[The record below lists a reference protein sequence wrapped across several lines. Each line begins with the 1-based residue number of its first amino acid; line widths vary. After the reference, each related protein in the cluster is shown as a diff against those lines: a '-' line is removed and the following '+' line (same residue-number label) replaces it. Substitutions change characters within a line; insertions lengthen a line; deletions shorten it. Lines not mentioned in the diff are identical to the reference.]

1 MPIYICLVLGWFLQF
16 LLLFQIKLKREFKM
30 GGGSSYEQ
38 HNAEIQK
45 LKEQWQR
52 TTEEERK
59 KITEIMRQ
67 QNVKFED
74 LLNEKE
80 KREQLIAELRKENV
94 ELKEEISGLK
104 LTIESLTELVNKLAI
119 VVKEDVDEDRCS
131 VAMVW
136 IFGIRYEKCCALNS

>member
-1 MPIYICLVLGWFLQF
+1 
-16 LLLFQIKLKREFKM
+16 M

-59 KITEIMRQ
+59 KVTEIMRQ

-80 KREQLIAELRKENV
+80 KREQLISELRKENI
-94 ELKEEISGLK
+94 ELKEEIGGLK
-104 LTIESLTELVNKLAI
+104 LAIESLTELVNKLAI
-119 VVKEDVDEDRCS
+119 VGKEDADEDRCS
-131 VAMVW
+131 VAKVW
-136 IFGIRYEKCCALNS
+136 NFGIDYEQWNTRAFE

>member
-1 MPIYICLVLGWFLQF
+1 
-16 LLLFQIKLKREFKM
+16 M

-52 TTEEERK
+52 ATEEERT

-67 QNVKFED
+67 QNMKFED

-80 KREQLIAELRKENV
+80 IREQLIAELRKENV
-94 ELKEEISGLK
+94 KLKEEISGLR
-104 LTIESLTELVNKLAI
+104 LAIES
-119 VVKEDVDEDRCS
+119 
-131 VAMVW
+131 
-136 IFGIRYEKCCALNS
+136 

>member
-1 MPIYICLVLGWFLQF
+1 
-16 LLLFQIKLKREFKM
+16 M

-45 LKEQWQR
+45 LNEQWQR
-52 TTEEERK
+52 ATEEERK

-80 KREQLIAELRKENV
+80 KREQLISELRKENI
-94 ELKEEISGLK
+94 ELKKEISELK
-104 LTIESLTELVNKLAI
+104 LSIESLTELVNKLAI
-119 VVKEDVDEDRCS
+119 VGKEDADEDRCLQR
-131 VAMVW
+131 
-136 IFGIRYEKCCALNS
+136 FGILELTMNSVTLSSI